1 MVLTLVF
8 SLNDFIFS
16 FFLTIITGKVD
27 QLGNKNTSSDLLV

>member
-8 SLNDFIFS
+8 FSLNDFF